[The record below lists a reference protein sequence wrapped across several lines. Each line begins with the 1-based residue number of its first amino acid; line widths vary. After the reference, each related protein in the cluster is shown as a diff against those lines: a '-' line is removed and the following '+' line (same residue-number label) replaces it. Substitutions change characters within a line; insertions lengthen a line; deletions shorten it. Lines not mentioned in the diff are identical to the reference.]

1 MNKLSKIKKFIQETY
16 YDEWTGE
23 FTIQLFDSRNTVG
36 DYMETV
42 YEEDG
47 VTIDYCP
54 HYDYLEI
61 FGLSDDEYWS
71 LIDPNKEH
79 RRVKVFVEGVDY

>member
-1 MNKLSKIKKFIQETY
+1 MDRLSKIKKFIQENY
-16 YDEWTGE
+16 YDETCGW
-23 FTIQLFDSRNTVG
+23 TIQLFDSRNIVG

-54 HYDYLEI
+54 YYDYLEI
-61 FGLSDDEYWS
+61 FGLTDEEYWS
-71 LIDPNKEH
+71 LIDPDKNYRK
-79 RRVKVFVEGVDY
+79 VKVFVEGVDY

>member
-1 MNKLSKIKKFIQETY
+1 MDRLSKVKKFIQENY
-16 YDEWTGE
+16 YDETCGWP
-23 FTIQLFDSRNTVG
+23 IQLFDSRNTVG

-61 FGLSDDEYWS
+61 FGLSADEYWS

-79 RRVKVFVEGVDY
+79 RKVKVFVEGVDY